1 MEYVHQEL
9 KEQNVEAGFVFFVT
23 LRDSRNVKPV
33 EAQAQKKK
41 P

>member
-1 MEYVHQEL
+1 MEYVHLEL
-9 KEQNVEAGFVFFVT
+9 KEQIVEAGFLFFVA

>member
-9 KEQNVEAGFVFFVT
+9 KEQNFEAGFAFFVT

-33 EAQAQKKK
+33 EAQTQQKT
-41 P
+41 